1 MSILA
6 DELKND
12 PLGRGYAAMS
22 EAEVEGDMGKA
33 IYPVA
38 GLIPIG
44 TFISTL
50 YDSGT
55 FDALFMAM
63 LGGDPVATAAMKK
76 IELMKALGIENI
88 DMASTKAKSDL
99 AASGVPDADIA
110 ALMAKAT
117 TVKSRAEVLGI
128 HVNATLVKEA
138 RA

>member
-1 MSILA
+1 MSTLS

-12 PLGRGYAAMS
+12 PLGRGYSAMS
-22 EAEVEGDMGKA
+22 DAEVEGDMGKA

-44 TFISTL
+44 TFVSTL

-55 FDALFMAM
+55 FDAMFMGM

-76 IELMKALGIENI
+76 LELMKALGIENI
-88 DMASTKAKSDL
+88 DLGSDKANADL
-99 AASGVPDADIA
+99 VASGVPQADID
-110 ALMAKAT
+110 ALKAKAT
-117 TVKSRAEVLGI
+117 VMKSRADVLGI